1 MRKFWGSGLKKDK
14 LSTRELIF
22 TGSLLFGLFFGSGN
36 LIFPVSLGQSAGQ
49 HFWPALLGMLVS
61 AVGLPLLG
69 VCAIGLTQSSGLL
82 AIASKV
88 GRHFGRIF
96 TVLLYLMI
104 GPLFIL
110 PRLADTA
117 FVISFGPYLT
127 ESSQWWPLLLF
138 SLIFLGVAYWLS
150 RRPAK
155 LLDYVG
161 KILNPLFLVIL
172 ATLLLV
178 TFLQPMGAVDQR
190 ALAGYGGHP
199 FSTGFGVGY
208 NTMDLLAA
216 LAFGIVIVNA
226 VRQRG
231 VTTPK
236 MVAKETIRA
245 GIISTVLM
253 SVIYGCLAYLGAT
266 SVQTYG
272 VQTNGA
278 VVLAMVANHYFGN
291 LGQVVLGALVIL
303 ACLKT
308 AVGLITSFGETFEQL
323 YPRVPYQKWILIVS
337 GVAVVIANVGL
348 DQLITYSDTFLTFMY
363 PLAIALVLSALTT
376 FFVKP
381 PHRWAYRMPMI
392 LVALPA
398 LLAALTSLPGKL
410 IDQSAWLNRLA
421 WWNAALPLS
430 DYGLGWLIP
439 AILGLLFG
447 LLLDNFWDP
456 RDPLQSDRSL

>member
-1 MRKFWGSGLKKDK
+1 MVKEK
-14 LSTRELIF
+14 LSVRDLVF

-36 LIFPVSLGQSAGQ
+36 LIFPVSLGQHAGQ
-49 HFWPALLGMLVS
+49 NFWPALLGMLVS

-69 VCAIGLTQSSGLL
+69 VCAVGVTQSNGLL

-117 FVISFGPYLT
+117 FVISFGPYT
-127 ESSQWWPLLLF
+127 TDQTQTWFLLGF
-138 SLIFLGVAYWLS
+138 SLVFLGVAYWLS
-150 RRPAK
+150 RKPAK
-155 LLDYVG
+155 LLIYVG
-161 KILNPLFLVIL
+161 KVLNPLFLLIL
-172 ATLLLV
+172 AGLLLV
-178 TFLQPMGAVDQR
+178 TFIQPLGALDQR
-190 ALAGYGGHP
+190 ALGGYANHPLSAG
-199 FSTGFGVGY
+199 FSVGY

-236 MVAKETIRA
+236 MIAKETIRA
-245 GIISTVLM
+245 GLISTVLM

-266 SVQTYG
+266 SVQDFG

-278 VVLAMVANHYFGN
+278 VVLAIVADHYFGS
-291 LGQVVLGALVIL
+291 LGQLVLGALVIL

-323 YPRVPYQKWILIVS
+323 YPQVAYQKWILLVS
-337 GVAVVIANVGL
+337 GIAILIANVGL
-348 DQLITYSDTFLTFMY
+348 DQLITYSDTFLLFMY
-363 PLAIALVLSALTT
+363 PLAIALVLSALATV
-376 FFVKP
+376 FVKP
-381 PHRWAYRMPMI
+381 PHRWAYRGPMF
-392 LVALPA
+392 LVIVPA
-398 LLAALTSLPGKL
+398 ILAAVASLPGDLLDDSKIL
-410 IDQSAWLNRLA
+410 SQLV

-430 DYGLGWLIP
+430 DYGVGWLFP
-439 AILGLLFG
+439 AILGLLIG

-456 RDPLQSDRSL
+456 RDSLSDQ